1 MKDFPK
7 RIASKDV
14 IGRNIVELFKSM
26 VGDEKIASVALSVH
40 QRWEDELPAPV
51 KDIIAMGV
59 ALQSIQ
65 ALEQRLSVPSK
76 APTLVDLSSAM
87 SEYHAQ
93 LKTTVGAELKLM
105 RPNSGTCL
113 RELKSEWLN
122 QINNLNTRMEKA
134 LVVLKQFDDEY
145 GKLRPAME
153 NWSFENCGWMKAD
166 LADDKVKEWKALI
179 KQAESVIMQAPTWKT
194 QLEKV
199 NGHGAFCDEDEKP
212 RLEKALELL
221 PKVLEESK
229 RGAIVLACNL
239 IVDAL
244 TCTDALERQNRLN
257 SARISKVNMPGTG
270 FRIASLFAPKA
281 FRRCSPGSDSS
292 YA

>member
-1 MKDFPK
+1 MT
-7 RIASKDV
+7 RSK
-14 IGRNIVELFKSM
+14 S
-26 VGDEKIASVALSVH
+26 
-40 QRWEDELPAPV
+40 
-51 KDIIAMGV
+51 
-59 ALQSIQ
+59 
-65 ALEQRLSVPSK
+65 
-76 APTLVDLSSAM
+76 
-87 SEYHAQ
+87 
-93 LKTTVGAELKLM
+93 
-105 RPNSGTCL
+105 
-113 RELKSEWLN
+113 
-122 QINNLNTRMEKA
+122 
-134 LVVLKQFDDEY
+134 
-145 GKLRPAME
+145 GKL
-153 NWSFENCGWMKAD
+153 
-166 LADDKVKEWKALI
+166 ALI
-179 KQAESVIMQAPTWKT
+179 KQAESVITQAPTWKT

-199 NGHGAFCDEDEKP
+199 NGHGAFCDKDEKP